1 MSSGFMEIIKSLQN
15 ITEGC
20 VSRMHNTPMKKK
32 TIKDFELLYVR
43 VYKEVRTWNKGL
55 FQQIQACQKKK
66 VDPENVSLGLL
77 LVFSYKT
84 CFVRVQV
91 LPLGGSPIFS
101 KSHEQQCKIQEKL
114 GK

>member
-55 FQQIQACQKKK
+55 FQQIQACFVFRKRQ
-66 VDPENVSLGLL
+66 PWTAFSILL
-77 LVFSYKT
+77 
-84 CFVRVQV
+84 
-91 LPLGGSPIFS
+91 
-101 KSHEQQCKIQEKL
+101 
-114 GK
+114 